1 VLEIRHWTPSLLS
14 FRTTRQRGFRF
25 TPGHYTRLGLG
36 GPDDTVWRPFSLA
49 SASLRRLPRI
59 HRGAGPGRRVFEQ
72 LGQLRVGDA
81 LRVDKASYG
90 FLTVDQ
96 LAPGKDLWLLAS
108 GTGLGPFLSILRDP
122 AVWQNY
128 RRLIL
133 VHSVRQSAELA
144 WRDEIA
150 ALPRQELLAEAA
162 ATLSYIPIVTREPG
176 ATALAERI
184 PLLLADGRL
193 EAAAGTR
200 LSLSDSRLM
209 VCGNPEMARELQ
221 AVPQLTRLRHQP
233 ARPAGPDGL
242 REVLVARNATA
253 KRAHDES
260 SVLIRPWQNRFLC
273 TRSTPSGFAG
283 VVTNI
288 APSIP
293 SNAATVPTAPST
305 RPNCSAKTGWSMA
318 TGTSMRNR
326 GRTGSPVTRTDR
338 DRAGQG
344 RVP

>member
-1 VLEIRHWTPSLLS
+1 MMGAFGEIPGSPLLPPADGRSGGKWTEQRVLDIRHWTPTLLS
-14 FRTTRQRGFRF
+14 FRTTRHRGFRF

-36 GPDDTVWRPFSLA
+36 GPDEILWRPFSLA
-49 SASLRRLPRI
+49 SASYDDFLEFIAVLVPG
-59 HRGAGPGRRVFEQ
+59 GAFSTPLEH
-72 LGQLRVGDA
+72 LRVGDA

-90 FLTVDQ
+90 FLTIDQ
-96 LAPGKDLWLLAS
+96 LAQGKDLWLLAS

-193 EAAAGTR
+193 ETAAGTR

-209 VCGNPEMARELQ
+209 VCGNPEMARELRQ
-221 AVPQLTRLRHQP
+221 FLTSR
-233 ARPAGPDGL
+233 
-242 REVLVARNATA
+242 
-253 KRAHDES
+253 
-260 SVLIRPWQNRFLC
+260 
-273 TRSTPSGFAG
+273 GFA
-283 VVTNI
+283 TNRRGL
-288 APSIP
+288 P
-293 SNAATVPTAPST
+293 
-305 RPNCSAKTGWSMA
+305 GQMA
-318 TGTSMRNR
+318 FEKYW
-326 GRTGSPVTRTDR
+326 
-338 DRAGQG
+338 
-344 RVP
+344 